1 MICKVG
7 IILRVGTPAITT
19 RGLKEDAIP
28 EIVEMID
35 TILCD
40 VENEILIEN
49 TRKKVNDMMQNRP
62 LFAW

>member
-1 MICKVG
+1 M
-7 IILRVGTPAITT
+7 
-19 RGLKEDAIP
+19 P

-40 VENEILIEN
+40 VENETLIEN

-62 LFAW
+62 LFAWQYLLYNIFLDDKTQVDAKLH

>member
-1 MICKVG
+1 MIFKVG

-35 TILCD
+35 TILYD
-40 VENEILIEN
+40 VENETLIEN